1 MNLKGEIVVEYQYP
15 IDHTWSTDE
24 IVDVIKF
31 FECIEQAYEKGIDR
45 DVLLSVYRRFK
56 EIVTSKAEEK
66 KLCGEF
72 EEMSGYS
79 SYRTMQKAK
88 DASSGDRIRMR

>member
-1 MNLKGEIVVEYQYP
+1 MEYQYP
-15 IDHTWSTDE
+15 IDHAWSTDE

-31 FECIEQAYEKGIDR
+31 FECIEHAYEKGIDR
-45 DVLLSVYRRFK
+45 DLFLNVYRRFK
-56 EIVTSKAEEK
+56 EIVPGKAEEK

-79 SYRTMQKAK
+79 AYRTLQKVKNAN
-88 DASSGDRIRMR
+88 AGDRIRMK